1 MIRTIEQI
9 RINKIKCIKCGD
21 IIESIDVH
29 DFKWCSCG
37 AVAVD
42 GGREYLKRV
51 GNKEEFEELS
61 HFIKLAEITTN
72 GFEIVKNALSKKDI
86 TFKNTHCHV
95 CGSDN
100 VTFQKGEGELII
112 GDDTIAL
119 VCHDCKKV
127 YGFSDVN
134 YKDEKYREIYLNC
147 SKGCD

>member
-1 MIRTIEQI
+1 MQRIIERIRT
-9 RINKIKCIKCGD
+9 NKIKCKKCGD

-42 GGREYLKRV
+42 GGREYLRRV
-51 GNKEEFEELS
+51 GNKEDFEELS
-61 HFIKLAEITTN
+61 HFIKLAEITTD

-86 TFKNTHCHV
+86 SFRNAHCHV

-134 YKDEKYREIYLNC
+134 YKNDKYREI
-147 SKGCD
+147 